1 MRFPGFPDNVTR
13 PLMKPEGT
21 GRNGVLVVG
30 ESLGESEEKDC
41 LPFRPYAE
49 AGSILARALY
59 RAGVQR
65 EDLTL
70 TNLVWYRPPRNW
82 LDGAP
87 WEDGAIQACKPMNDA
102 LVRDRQPRCILAL
115 GGMAMR
121 ELTGLS
127 GEKCGIGM
135 TRGFVVPGVQYQ
147 GIPVVGSY
155 HPSFLRRGSKERE
168 DSGPRGRVEAAGG
181 GTQGMALLGVLIRD
195 ILLAVQTA
203 REGARRFE
211 YDDYRMGAS
220 LADWQRLLQ
229 HLSEHSDLPIS
240 YDFETLDSIVA
251 SDESEFEIT
260 RRDVTQVQV
269 SYRPGQAV
277 VSDWFP
283 EVRPILKQI
292 LELPNPKLDWNGRKF
307 DRPILR
313 EMGIRTDL
321 GEWHDLMDFWH
332 HSQPDLARGLQF
344 ATSFHCPEVGPW
356 KHLSAS
362 DPHWYGA
369 LDVDMP
375 QRIWEGLRLSCAQ
388 TRHPISG
395 ISLCTGYQ
403 DQVVRLAPVL
413 DRMSARGIPVDDQR
427 RLELDKE
434 FTATLERLES
444 EMQGMFPEE
453 IKNVTPKHG
462 YVRTPPEMLRD
473 CESCGGDREGRI
485 RAEVVGKNGK
495 IRVKKI
501 ICPECHGVGKF
512 TRAVVPDGWV
522 EREFEDELKCGCGWS
537 KSGKLVLDAFGNP
550 GVLMLTA
557 LDDCA
562 RCQNT
567 GKVLASVTRWARV
580 EPFLPG
586 SWQQVLRYI
595 EYMRDR
601 DVAERSAQYI
611 ERHPTMASLAPAWAR
626 EKSPWKVPV
635 DHKTGK
641 PTTAE
646 AELARLAKRTED
658 KLLPMVLEHRE
669 IAKARGTYVRGW
681 APQDIQDIHTPGCP
695 SHWPQMCTCGHNESF
710 HHFACSNIDC
720 VCQEFQDAKLCTCVV
735 QRIGRVHPNFGFK
748 PATPQLS
755 SDSPNAQNF
764 YAHGE
769 IAHRM
774 KQMIVARPGYRM
786 VKFDWKSFFIITG
799 GFEAQDA
806 PFIRIGR
813 VDMHSF
819 VTLVGLLKLER
830 PEVAFGW
837 SSAELKE
844 RLGWYRKSDT
854 LYPEYARGGFPA
866 GMTFGQIRD
875 YIAKRVIFAWQN
887 GQGPRSLWYLWQ
899 ETFKDITEAA
909 TCQRELA
916 QLFPKTPA
924 WQAEVRLR
932 ADVDHQL
939 VTRFG
944 HVRRFWDVYHRRPVA
959 ENYQPRGEERVW
971 THRDGQRWLLV
982 PGDDHEAVTAYLP
995 NANAYGIKRRTLVE
1009 IGERGWDERYGLLA
1023 DVHDALYFECL
1034 NERLDNLLSDVKPL
1048 MEAKCPIL
1056 TDPVTAPDGLWCE
1069 VEAEWSQDWDH
1080 WEKIR
1085 VGVNV

>member
-1 MRFPGFPDNVTR
+1 
-13 PLMKPEGT
+13 MKPEGA
-21 GRNGVLVVG
+21 GRSGVLVMG
-30 ESLGESEEKDC
+30 ESLGESEERDQ
-41 LPFRPYAE
+41 LPLRPYAE
-49 AGSILARALY
+49 AGSIFERALY
-59 RAGVQR
+59 RTGVTR
-65 EDLTL
+65 DSLTI

-87 WEDGAIQACKPMNDA
+87 WCDAAIAACKPFNDA
-102 LVRDRQPRCILAL
+102 LVRERAPKCILAL

-135 TRGFVVPGVQYQ
+135 TRGFVVPGTAYQ

-168 DSGPRGRVEAAGG
+168 ESGPRGKIEAAGG
-181 GTQGMALLGVLIRD
+181 GTQGMSLLGVLIRD
-195 ILLAVQTA
+195 ILLAVATA
-203 REGARRFE
+203 RDGARRFE
-211 YDDYRMGAS
+211 YDDYRMGAT
-220 LADWQRLLQ
+220 LASWRDALGILL
-229 HLSEHSDLPIS
+229 HDPTLPIS
-240 YDFETLDSIVA
+240 YDFETLDSITA

-260 RRDVTQVQV
+260 RRDVTQVQI
-269 SYRPGQAV
+269 SWRPGQAL

-283 EVRPILKQI
+283 ELRPVLQEI

-313 EMGIRTDL
+313 EMGIRSDI

-375 QRIWEGLRLSCAQ
+375 QRIFAGLRVSCSQ

-395 ISLCTGYQ
+395 ISLCSGYQ

-413 DRMSARGIPVDDQR
+413 DRMSARGIPVDDAK
-427 RLELDKE
+427 RLALDVE
-434 FTATLERLES
+434 FTATLERIES
-444 EMQGMFPEE
+444 ECQDLFPEE
-453 IKNVTPKHG
+453 IKNVSPKRG
-462 YVRTPPEMLRD
+462 YVRTPAKLLRD
-473 CESCGGDREGRI
+473 CETCAGAGKVLI
-485 RAEVVGKNGK
+485 PAEANGKN
-495 IRVKKI
+495 RVI
-501 ICPECHGVGKF
+501 ECPECHGGKRF
-512 TRAVVPDGWV
+512 VRPDIPLKWV
-522 EREFEDELKCGCGWS
+522 EREFEDSVKCACGWA
-537 KSGKLVLDAFGNP
+537 KPHKKTIDP
-550 GVLMLTA
+550 
-557 LDDCA
+557 DCLEC
-562 RCQNT
+562 RNT
-567 GKVLASVTRWARV
+567 GKVTRRVKRWARV
-580 EPFLPG
+580 EDFLPG

-595 EYMRDR
+595 EHMRDK
-601 DVAERSAQYI
+601 DVAERAAAYC
-611 ERHPTMASLAPAWAR
+611 ERHPTMASLAPSWAR
-626 EKSPWKVPV
+626 EKSPWKVPL

-658 KLLPMVLEHRE
+658 LLLPKILEHRE

-681 APQDIQDIHTPGCP
+681 APGAD
-695 SHWPQMCTCGHNESF
+695 
-710 HHFACSNIDC
+710 
-720 VCQEFQDAKLCTCVV
+720 
-735 QRIGRVHPNFGFK
+735 GRVHPNFGFK

-774 KQMIVARPGYRM
+774 KQMIVARSGYRM

-799 GFEAQDA
+799 GFEAQDD

-837 SSAELKE
+837 DTGELRD
-844 RLGWYRKSDT
+844 RLKFYRTSDT

-899 ETFKDITEAA
+899 ETFKDIAEAA

-916 QLFPKTPA
+916 ALFPKTPA
-924 WQAEVRLR
+924 WQSEVRMR

-939 VTRFG
+939 ITRFG
-944 HVRRFWDVYHRRPVA
+944 HIRRFWDVYHRRPVA

-971 THRDGQRWLLV
+971 THKSGQRWLLV

-995 NANAYGIKRRTLVE
+995 NANAYGIKRKTLVE

-1023 DVHDALYFECL
+1023 DVHDALYFECPV
-1034 NERLDNLLSDVKPL
+1034 ERLDNLLADVKPL
-1048 MEAKCPIL
+1048 MEAPCTIL
-1056 TDPVTAPDGLWCE
+1056 TDPVTAPEGLWCE
-1069 VEAEWSQDWDH
+1069 VEAEISQDWDH

-1085 VGVNV
+1085 LGATV